1 MPSCRGV
8 ENGSSRAPPPTG
20 FREVFAIPF
29 RFRAEFTER
38 SIFRAV
44 GGIRCGN
51 FAVGKDERVKFKFF
65 AIPIK
70 FYFGCSRGGETISN
84 AEVFS
89 PASSTS
95 LAGAALNKLKQYSIY
110 LSKNG
115 TVKISASASSHK
127 VQCEHHLVAVLFVCG
142 KSVIAR
148 TAAEV

>member
-1 MPSCRGV
+1 MGDF
-8 ENGSSRAPPPTG
+8 GGIFAGMWGQPPK
-20 FREVFAIPF
+20 FKFFAVLF

-95 LAGAALNKLKQYSIY
+95 LARAALSEITTLFYESFCPAFFKKRESFRPVFFE
-110 LSKNG
+110 KR
-115 TVKISASASSHK
+115 KSSR
-127 VQCEHHLVAVLFVCG
+127 L
-142 KSVIAR
+142 R
-148 TAAEV
+148 TN